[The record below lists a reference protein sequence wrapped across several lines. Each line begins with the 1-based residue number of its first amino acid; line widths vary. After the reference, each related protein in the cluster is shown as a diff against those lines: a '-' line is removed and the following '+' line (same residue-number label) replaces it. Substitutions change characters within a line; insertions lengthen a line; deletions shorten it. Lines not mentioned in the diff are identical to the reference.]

1 MFKLGRLRLSTF
13 EHPKFHDHNFQ
24 KKYLRYLRY
33 HPLEKLIQIE
43 TKRLEK
49 ANLDNRTITNSKLR
63 HRETRNSLVAYQ
75 RGGIALLPIPLHKR
89 KKNPHRFFAR
99 RKNVFIPCR
108 FKWEEK
114 RRNKELKGVRN
125 GVAARNTRT
134 RKWFTG
140 DIFAGFVF
148 YLAFLGQPQVQKGSR
163 DLAWFRE

>member
-1 MFKLGRLRLSTF
+1 MFKLERLRLSTF

-75 RGGIALLPIPLHKR
+75 RGSISLLPIPLHKR

-99 RKNVFIPCR
+99 RKNVFIPRR
-108 FKWEEK
+108 FVFETGREEEK
-114 RRNKELKGVRN
+114 QRVERC
-125 GVAARNTRT
+125 
-134 RKWFTG
+134 
-140 DIFAGFVF
+140 
-148 YLAFLGQPQVQKGSR
+148 QKRSCR
-163 DLAWFRE
+163 AKH

>member
-1 MFKLGRLRLSTF
+1 MTIERLRIPNYAT
-13 EHPKFHDHNFQ
+13 E
-24 KKYLRYLRY
+24 
-33 HPLEKLIQIE
+33 
-43 TKRLEK
+43 RLEIPWSRINEEASLSCRSLCTK
-49 ANLDNRTITNSKLR
+49 EKKIPIVSSREERTFSYLVDS
-63 HRETRNSLVAYQ
+63 SL
-75 RGGIALLPIPLHKR
+75 KR
-89 KKNPHRFFAR
+89 
-99 RKNVFIPCR
+99 
-108 FKWEEK
+108 EEK

>member
-1 MFKLGRLRLSTF
+1 MTIERLRIPNYAT
-13 EHPKFHDHNFQ
+13 E
-24 KKYLRYLRY
+24 
-33 HPLEKLIQIE
+33 
-43 TKRLEK
+43 RLEI
-49 ANLDNRTITNSKLR
+49 LSLR
-63 HRETRNSLVAYQ
+63 INEEVSLSCTKEKK
-75 RGGIALLPIPLHKR
+75 IPIVSSRKEKTFSYLVDSSLKR
-89 KKNPHRFFAR
+89 
-99 RKNVFIPCR
+99 
-108 FKWEEK
+108 EEK